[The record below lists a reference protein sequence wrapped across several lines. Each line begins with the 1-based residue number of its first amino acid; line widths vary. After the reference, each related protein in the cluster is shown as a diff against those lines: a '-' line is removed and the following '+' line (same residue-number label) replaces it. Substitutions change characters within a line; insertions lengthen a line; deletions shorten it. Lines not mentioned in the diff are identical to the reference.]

1 METQV
6 YTSIQYDGSRYP
18 RASFK
23 KKKTSASA
31 RIAGAFFTVF
41 RANGENS
48 ADTLVLFPHIMVEVS
63 AMTPEQFDREKKY
76 LAALAIARAM
86 LKKGIINADDYAKTE
101 KVLRV
106 KFCPLMGV
114 FQTKIP

>member
-1 METQV
+1 
-6 YTSIQYDGSRYP
+6 
-18 RASFK
+18 
-23 KKKTSASA
+23 
-31 RIAGAFFTVF
+31 
-41 RANGENS
+41 
-48 ADTLVLFPHIMVEVS
+48 
-63 AMTPEQFDREKKY
+63 MTPEQFDREKKY